1 MAAVSEGRA
10 CAQAALLISVELF
23 SSDGSLP
30 LSFRGSCL
38 PTGPPRGV
46 LAVELSLFPALL
58 VPRCPP
64 PVPLSLSSCPVS
76 AGPHIPHLVTSL
88 LAPSCTGDSELEL
101 FSFPASVSTQSPPSC
116 APVGANAFSGWEANT
131 SYPCFVDER
140 IRVKE
145 HSLIQGSS

>member
-38 PTGPPRGV
+38 PMGPPRGV
-46 LAVELSLFPALL
+46 LAVELSLSPALL
-58 VPRCPP
+58 VPPALLLCPSLCLHA
-64 PVPLSLSSCPVS
+64 LSPQ
-76 AGPHIPHLVTSL
+76 GPHIHHSVTFL

-101 FSFPASVSTQSPPSC
+101 FSLPASVSTQSPPSC
-116 APVGANAFSGWEANT
+116 APVGANAFSGWGANT
-131 SYPCFVDER
+131 SYPC
-140 IRVKE
+140 
-145 HSLIQGSS
+145 